1 MTGKHSREFMIDLY
15 RGLLRVRMVEEE
27 IAARYGEKEMR
38 CPVHLSVGQEAA
50 AVGACAALKT
60 DDVILSTH
68 RSHAHYLAKGGD
80 LKAMLAEI
88 YGKETGCGGGR
99 GGSMHLV
106 DLKAG
111 ILAALPIVGGSIPI
125 GVGAAFTFRNQGQ
138 SRVAMVFFGDAAVEE
153 GAFHESAN
161 FASVHRLP
169 VVFVC
174 ENNLYSVYASYAKRQ
189 PPRPITDLAEAHSIK
204 ARSGNGNDVL
214 EVYELVSEAVA
225 QARAGEGPT
234 FIELATYRWLEH
246 CGPNYDNDLGYRSG
260 EEFENWRAHCP
271 LEHHHRLLKEM
282 GIFSDE
288 DEATI
293 RHQIQ
298 SEIEDAF
305 AFAEASPFPAAKTAG
320 DHVYA

>member
-1 MTGKHSREFMIDLY
+1 MTGEHSREFMIDLY

-27 IAARYGEKEMR
+27 IASRYGEKEMR

-88 YGKETGCGGGR
+88 YGKETGCCGGR

-111 ILAALPIVGGSIPI
+111 VLAALPIVGGSIPI
-125 GVGAAFTFRNQGQ
+125 GVGAAFTFRNQGKG
-138 SRVAMVFFGDAAVEE
+138 RVSMVFFGDAAVEE

-161 FASVHRLP
+161 FASVHNLP
-169 VVFVC
+169 VIFVC
-174 ENNLYSVYASYAKRQ
+174 ENNLYSVYTGYAKRQ
-189 PPRPITDLAEAHSIK
+189 PSRPITDLAEAHGVR
-204 ARSGNGNDVL
+204 AASGNGNDVL
-214 EVYELVSEAVA
+214 EVYRLASEAVA
-225 QARAGEGPT
+225 RARAGEGPT
-234 FIELATYRWLEH
+234 FLELATYRWLEH
-246 CGPNYDNDLGYRSG
+246 CGPNYDNDLGYRSS
-260 EEFENWRAHCP
+260 EEFENWRDHCP
-271 LEHHHRLLKEM
+271 LKHHRRLLKEM
-282 GIFSDE
+282 GLLSDE
-288 DEATI
+288 EEATI
-293 RHQIQ
+293 RHKIQ
-298 SEIEDAF
+298 SEIKDAF
-305 AFAEASPFPAAKTAG
+305 KFAELSPLPATETAG